1 VTSRFTGPRP
11 IKSRADWRLAG
22 QSRLQRAS
30 HVEKAMESRE
40 TEGHSVALIFF
51 NDFEARTVEAIAE
64 RIIPG
69 GDGDIGAT
77 DAGVVYYID
86 RAVAGFSVSL
96 QKVYRLGLRELEA
109 FCRKSGKSFIG
120 LSGER
125 QDEVVRRFLGPESR
139 DAAAAHRSAGED
151 DHDFGSEHEPGR
163 ALDKTLLERLFAVV
177 REHAIEGLFCDP
189 VYGGNRN
196 TVGWRLVGFP
206 GVHWGYTA
214 EQMKEGYDGRQLP
227 IRTLDDLRREL
238 KSPPDNAVFMSNGRR

>member
-1 VTSRFTGPRP
+1 
-11 IKSRADWRLAG
+11 
-22 QSRLQRAS
+22 
-30 HVEKAMESRE
+30 MESHD

-109 FCRKSGKSFIG
+109 FCQRKSGKSFIG

-151 DHDFGSEHEPGR
+151 DHDFGTEHAAGPGSRQDPARTSVCGRAGARDRGAVLRSGLWRQSKRGGLAAGRIPGR
-163 ALDKTLLERLFAVV
+163 PLGIHRRAD
-177 REHAIEGLFCDP
+177 EG
-189 VYGGNRN
+189 G
-196 TVGWRLVGFP
+196 
-206 GVHWGYTA
+206 
-214 EQMKEGYDGRQLP
+214 
-227 IRTLDDLRREL
+227 LRRQAIAD
-238 KSPPDNAVFMSNGRR
+238 PDPG